1 MLLGKSGLFFDRFHE
16 TRFLL
21 VEISHGNCMGL
32 ASLRCL
38 DVNSASSSLKA
49 ILCPSTCSLGNAPT
63 CSHSGPTSSWGTWSS
78 LFVHMPVVLPTVSS
92 LEAGTIW
99 LICPSQRLPRAW
111 HIAATSQM
119 LVESKSKQW
128 LLDGSQPWRSCMHRL
143 IKSYKPAVQFLL
155 LPTFQIRQT
164 GAQEAKVG
172 PGVQLRC
179 PFPSH
184 LFASSPKVADGGS
197 QQLRAFVDPSQHRR
211 VFRSCLLF
219 CFERTPAGWSRG
231 DNNCLDFLR
240 SLLGEA
246 AWSQGRKE
254 AAGPQGQCSNPDS
267 VTACV
272 ALARCST
279 ALRLLQRDKHTSCL
293 GAKSPSEVS
302 SRGVSALW
310 VLCVCGSCFSVKM
323 LESADVTAS
332 VALADP
338 VLWL

>member
-1 MLLGKSGLFFDRFHE
+1 MP
-16 TRFLL
+16 
-21 VEISHGNCMGL
+21 MG
-32 ASLRCL
+32 
-38 DVNSASSSLKA
+38 
-49 ILCPSTCSLGNAPT
+49 
-63 CSHSGPTSSWGTWSS
+63 
-78 LFVHMPVVLPTVSS
+78 
-92 LEAGTIW
+92 
-99 LICPSQRLPRAW
+99 
-111 HIAATSQM
+111 
-119 LVESKSKQW
+119 
-128 LLDGSQPWRSCMHRL
+128 CMHRL
-143 IKSYKPAVQFLL
+143 IKSYKPAAQFLL

-164 GAQEAKVG
+164 RAQEAKVV

-254 AAGPQGQCSNPDS
+254 AAGPLGQGSNPDS

-272 ALARCST
+272 ALERCST
-279 ALRLLQRDKHTSCL
+279 ALRLWQRESTPPAWERRVRQKFRAEGSAPYECCVHVVAALVWRCWRVLMSPHRRPWLTLSSGFSRHRASGQL
-293 GAKSPSEVS
+293 SPSACNTLALTS
-302 SRGVSALW
+302 SDGLLRHETSSLTSFNPAAWFGWCLLVWWLNSCWLTWLTDKRGI
-310 VLCVCGSCFSVKM
+310 
-323 LESADVTAS
+323 LES
-332 VALADP
+332 
-338 VLWL
+338 